1 MKIISWNV
9 AGIRACLKKGLAEF
23 FESVDCDV
31 FCMQEVKALEDQ
43 FDFRPDGYT
52 MYLYP
57 AARKGY
63 SGTVIYSRIQPLS
76 VRYGIGEEEYDNEG
90 RNITLE
96 FPDFYL
102 VNCYVPN
109 VKRDLSRME
118 SRMRYEEL
126 FLAYIK
132 ELEKKKPVVF
142 CGDMNVAH
150 EEIDIK
156 NAKSNIGN
164 AGFTYEER
172 RKFSELLSHGFIDTF
187 RYLYPEKI
195 DAYTWWSY
203 MKGVREKNIGWRID
217 YFVVSKSFISKVKDS
232 LIYKDILGSDH
243 CPIGLIIQ
251 E

>member
-102 VNCYVPN
+102 VNCYVPQC
-109 VKRDLSRME
+109 K
-118 SRMRYEEL
+118 
-126 FLAYIK
+126 
-132 ELEKKKPVVF
+132 
-142 CGDMNVAH
+142 
-150 EEIDIK
+150 
-156 NAKSNIGN
+156 
-164 AGFTYEER
+164 T
-172 RKFSELLSHGFIDTF
+172 
-187 RYLYPEKI
+187 
-195 DAYTWWSY
+195 
-203 MKGVREKNIGWRID
+203 
-217 YFVVSKSFISKVKDS
+217 
-232 LIYKDILGSDH
+232 
-243 CPIGLIIQ
+243 
-251 E
+251 